1 MAEPVRQVL
10 NFRYRTGI
18 NFSNLRTEDC
28 SPKNPKSRRNGFE
41 KRLPEKPA
49 SDFLGRSSRSLQMH
63 RSRRSLKDRGGEQD
77 APLGRPNAPLKQ
89 TVLTVLSVLTVYP
102 ELTPGKQYVT
112 FKAKVLNSKNIIS
125 CVLVCFRKCCFV
137 SLDVTSWRGT
147 VLMGKKKAIVLKI
160 HYVMF

>member
-18 NFSNLRTEDC
+18 NFSNLRTADC
-28 SPKNPKSRRNGFE
+28 SPKNLKSRRNGFQ
-41 KRLPEKPA
+41 KRLPEKHA

-63 RSRRSLKDRGGEQD
+63 RSRRSLKDPASEQD
-77 APLGRPNAPLKQ
+77 APCRRPKVLLNFV
-89 TVLTVLSVLTVYP
+89 TVYLLAVLTVYP

-137 SLDVTSWRGT
+137 SLDAWVR
-147 VLMGKKKAIVLKI
+147 
-160 HYVMF
+160 YPC